1 MTSYV
6 RADQRLLAMALV
18 GYESEK
24 AKIEAAIA
32 EIRKQLGRRGPG
44 RPRAVA
50 TEKEQT
56 GTRKWTMSVSA
67 SRQIAM
73 GQRKRWAAI
82 KKAEVTPAK
91 PKRKLS
97 VAGRKAIVEALRKRW
112 AVVRK
117 GQTQKSLKPRVRKAA

>member
-1 MTSYV
+1 
-6 RADQRLLAMALV
+6 
-18 GYESEK
+18 
-24 AKIEAAIA
+24 
-32 EIRKQLGRRGPG
+32 
-44 RPRAVA
+44 
-50 TEKEQT
+50 
-56 GTRKWTMSVSA
+56 MSVSA